1 MIASGSKGNCTCAT
15 TSDGKK
21 ILLDAGIPYKKIAD
35 KVGYVDYAII
45 THEHG
50 DHAHLPTIKKL
61 LANGT
66 DIYMTKGTRDKLKL
80 ENRHNLH
87 TFTADI
93 IMPPLRIADCWLK
106 GLKAYHDA
114 AEPIVIQLYD
124 AEDRVL
130 YATDTKHPP
139 NWCGEEN
146 AFTKVLMEANFS
158 EPVLAESEIEES
170 RKNRVYENH
179 CSIERVIE
187 HFAHLKKYEGTKL
200 DVLPKLKEIHL
211 IHISKCHGNA
221 ENFKAMLGKVIN
233 DKPIYTH

>member
-1 MIASGSKGNCTCAT
+1 M
-15 TSDGKK
+15 
-21 ILLDAGIPYKKIAD
+21 LDAGIPYKKITD

-50 DHAHLPTIKKL
+50 DHAHLPAIKKL
-61 LANGT
+61 LSNGT
-66 DIYMTKGTRDKLKL
+66 DVYMTKGTRDALKL

-87 TFTADI
+87 TFTADL

-106 GLKAYHDA
+106 GLKAFHDA

-124 AEDRVL
+124 EEDRVL
-130 YATDTKHPP
+130 YATDTMHPP
-139 NWCGEEN
+139 IWYGEEN
-146 AFTKVLMEANFS
+146 AFTKVLVEANFS
-158 EPVLAESEIEES
+158 EPVLAESEIEEW
-170 RKNRVYENH
+170 RKKRVYENH

-187 HFAHLKKYEGTKL
+187 HFEALKKYEGTKL

-211 IHISKCHGNA
+211 IHISKANGNA
-221 ENFKAMLGKVIN
+221 ENFKAMLEQVIC